1 MIRNWL
7 IYILTVAALL
17 VFTVMYGRQ
26 SGFLLF
32 LLALILPILYA
43 GITWF
48 YSRNIDVVFESE
60 PDLQDKK
67 MSWKLQF
74 QSITPFLE
82 GRRGRLVYRIRPDR
96 GNCARSR
103 CAIFISKKRIQW

>member
-32 LLALILPILYA
+32 LLAL
-43 GITWF
+43 
-48 YSRNIDVVFESE
+48 V
-60 PDLQDKK
+60 LQQKH
-67 MSWKLQF
+67 
-74 QSITPFLE
+74 
-82 GRRGRLVYRIRPDR
+82 
-96 GNCARSR
+96 R
-103 CAIFISKKRIQW
+103 CCI